1 MQRLRKD
8 AEIPGVRGRTAMV
21 ACLSPKKEGALNGIA
36 GRSDSWCNDRSY
48 LVPSSL
54 LMRKEAQGHS
64 SIQHQNILFCS
75 VGQVSRDRTKDRT
88 KHASDRLATSKYQ
101 EKDSSKR
108 HVSDWLQPGGNNAAS
123 PAFITPHDRP
133 KLIGLQQPKLFP
145 AHCSKVTTSQ
155 FMMRCEIL
163 LIFNPSLIY
172 PNSIY
177 QSCFAS
183 VAPLL
188 E

>member
-1 MQRLRKD
+1 MQRSFLPRPIIFIN
-8 AEIPGVRGRTAMV
+8 EEGGPGTLLNPTSKHSVLFSRPG
-21 ACLSPKKEGALNGIA
+21 LS
-36 GRSDSWCNDRSY
+36 RSDKRPNKTC
-48 LVPSSL
+48 
-54 LMRKEAQGHS
+54 
-64 SIQHQNILFCS
+64 
-75 VGQVSRDRTKDRT
+75 
-88 KHASDRLATSKYQ
+88 SDRLATSKYQ

-155 FMMRCEIL
+155 VMMRCEIL